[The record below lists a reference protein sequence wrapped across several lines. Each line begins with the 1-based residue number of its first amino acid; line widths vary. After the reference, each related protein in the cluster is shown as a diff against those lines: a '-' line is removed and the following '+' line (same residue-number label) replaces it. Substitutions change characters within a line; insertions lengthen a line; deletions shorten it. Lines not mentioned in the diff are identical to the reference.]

1 MRFRGKSIRR
11 KIVALLLVPLVSLTA
26 VWGFATVLTGR
37 EVARLFHVSDLKKDI
52 GYPAEDTV
60 RVLQQERRQTLVY
73 LADPRTADALSALQ
87 RTRTATDRAIA
98 RIRKNADDHDVL
110 DSMDADDDERLTAVL
125 NAFDG
130 LDALRRSVEQGTV
143 TRTQAFGLYNRLVDP
158 CFTLLASLEGIDDV
172 ELDAQARAMVNVGRA
187 RELLSREDALL
198 GSSLVVG
205 RLTPAETR
213 AISDLAAQRTVLYD
227 VSLPLLPAAER
238 ERYERF
244 WKNPTGAQLR
254 TAEESVINTDSGTPR
269 DVTAQSWDASAASV
283 LNGLGTLD
291 DQVGDRFQSRTRP
304 VAVGV
309 ILQAAVA
316 GLLGLVALVLSVVLS
331 VRIGRRL
338 IRDLRQLRLEAH
350 EASGVRLPGVMRRLS
365 AGEHVD
371 VETEVPRLE
380 FDKNE
385 IGEVGQALNTL
396 QRAAVEAAVKQAELR
411 SGVSEVFVNLARR
424 SQVLLHKQL
433 TLLDTMERRTEDT
446 DELAD
451 LFRLD
456 HLTTR
461 MRRHAEGL
469 VILSGAAPS
478 RQWRRPVQLMD
489 VVRAAVAEV
498 EDYERVEVRRLPR
511 VAVTGPAVADLTHLV
526 AELLENA
533 TVFSPPHTAVQVL
546 GERVANGFTL
556 EIHDR
561 GLGMTA
567 EALLDANLRLAET
580 PEFELSDTDRLGLFV
595 VSRLAQRQN
604 VRVSLQPSPYGG
616 TTAVV
621 FIPDALLSDDV
632 PDTNGLGFRLDRDRP
647 ARGSGQAGRAV
658 GPSVAP
664 VQLPGL
670 PTSLLD
676 GPVELE
682 SPVDLDAV
690 DEFPGVLRDE
700 ESERGGLFRPRRPRS
715 RADDQAPSPSAE
727 HGSREE
733 AGDRGPVP
741 LPRRQTPKLVSSH
754 GKPVI
759 DQRSRHDEPD
769 QQPSDASR
777 RPDGDALAPLPSR
790 RRTSASR
797 RPADLTDRPEE
808 PGVGPADG
816 PAATS
821 GIPALPR
828 RTRPELPADD
838 RARGAGRTGGT
849 EHDFTAGEVHPSRG
863 PSGSTGGEF
872 PAGGSAGAAPGGEL
886 RAGGG
891 AGEVTGGEFRSGAA
905 EFMGG
910 RAGSGGGVS
919 EPAGGAFTAGGG
931 AGEVPGEWAGSG
943 ADLSESAGEEFP
955 AGGAMAQP
963 SGEVARFAESAPA
976 RGDVDRPADATP
988 ATRGT
993 VPPTG
998 VSDTGGRPATGS
1010 AGDEPVTGALP
1021 RRIRQASLA
1030 PQLKQDTAR
1039 RADRAAQPADRDAD
1053 EVRSRM
1059 ASLQRGWQ
1067 RGREEN
1073 AAGDG
1078 AHNGTAQGTT
1088 KGDGR

>member
-11 KIVALLLVPLVSLTA
+11 KIVALLLVPLVSLTG
-26 VWGFATVLTGR
+26 VWAFATVFAGR
-37 EVARLFHVSDLKKDI
+37 EVAQLFRVSDTVEDI

-60 RVLQQERRQTLVY
+60 RALQQERRQALVY
-73 LADPRTADALSALQ
+73 LADPRASEALSALR
-87 RTRTATDRAIA
+87 RTRAATDRSITVLRRNAEDQDT
-98 RIRKNADDHDVL
+98 RDDLEADDREHLAAVL
-110 DSMDADDDERLTAVL
+110 DSLDDL
-125 NAFDG
+125 G
-130 LDALRRSVEQGTV
+130 SLRHSVEERSL
-143 TRTQAFGLYNRLVDP
+143 TRAQAFGLYNRLVDP
-158 CFTLLASLEGIDDV
+158 CYALLASLVGIDDV
-172 ELDAQARAMVNVGRA
+172 EVEKQARALVNLTRA
-187 RELLSREDALL
+187 RELLAREDALL

-205 RLTPAETR
+205 RLTRDEAR
-213 AISDLAAQRTVLYD
+213 QISDLVAQRTLLYD
-227 VSLPLLPAAER
+227 ISLPLLPAAER
-238 ERYERF
+238 ARYERF
-244 WKNPTGAQLR
+244 WKNPTTAPLRGAER
-254 TAEESVINTDSGTPR
+254 TVAAMDSGTPR
-269 DVTAQSWDASAASV
+269 GVTAKSWDSAAATV
-283 LNGLGTLD
+283 LDELGTLD
-291 DQVGDRFQSRTRP
+291 DQASDRYQDRMRP

-309 ILQAAVA
+309 IAQAAVV
-316 GLLGLVALVLSVVLS
+316 GLLGLIALLVSIVLSI
-331 VRIGRRL
+331 RIGRAL

-350 EASGVRLPGVMRRLS
+350 EASGVRLPSVMRRLS
-365 AGEHVD
+365 AGEQVD

-380 FDKNE
+380 YDKNE

-411 SGVSEVFVNLARR
+411 AGVSEVFVNLARR

-433 TLLDTMERRTEDT
+433 TLLDSMERRTEDT

-498 EDYERVEVRRLPR
+498 EDYERIEVRRLPR

-533 TVFSPPHTAVQVL
+533 TVFSPPHTAVQVV

-621 FIPDALLSDDV
+621 FIPDALLTEDV
-632 PDTNGLGFRLDRDRP
+632 PDTNGVGFRLDRDR
-647 ARGSGQAGRAV
+647 AGNGAEQALGRD
-658 GPSVAP
+658 GRSPEP
-664 VQLPGL
+664 LRLPGP
-670 PTSLLD
+670 PTSVLD

-682 SPVDLDAV
+682 APVDLDALE
-690 DEFPGVLRDE
+690 DFPGALPDE
-700 ESERGGLFRPRRPRS
+700 DSERGGLFRPRRS
-715 RADDQAPSPSAE
+715 RPGGDEQPAGRPA
-727 HGSREE
+727 RES
-733 AGDRGPVP
+733 GDRGAVP

-754 GKPVI
+754 GKPVT
-759 DQRSRHDEPD
+759 DQRPRRGEPA
-769 QQPSDASR
+769 PGPTAGPEA
-777 RPDGDALAPLPSR
+777 PDPGGLAPLPSR
-790 RRTSASR
+790 RRGTAAR
-797 RPADLTDRPEE
+797 RSPADPAGDRPGTPA
-808 PGVGPADG
+808 PGGGETPDA
-816 PAATS
+816 PE
-821 GIPALPR
+821 LPR
-828 RTRPELPADD
+828 RTRSRSFGPGGPGDQAPPP
-838 RARGAGRTGGT
+838 GGT
-849 EHDFTAGEVHPSRG
+849 TA
-863 PSGSTGGEF
+863 
-872 PAGGSAGAAPGGEL
+872 PAGGPAPQP
-886 RAGGG
+886 G
-891 AGEVTGGEFRSGAA
+891 AG
-905 EFMGG
+905 
-910 RAGSGGGVS
+910 
-919 EPAGGAFTAGGG
+919 P
-931 AGEVPGEWAGSG
+931 
-943 ADLSESAGEEFP
+943 
-955 AGGAMAQP
+955 
-963 SGEVARFAESAPA
+963 
-976 RGDVDRPADATP
+976 
-988 ATRGT
+988 
-993 VPPTG
+993 
-998 VSDTGGRPATGS
+998 
-1010 AGDEPVTGALP
+1010 LP
-1021 RRIRQASLA
+1021 RRVRQASLA
-1030 PQLKQDTAR
+1030 PQLKQDTER
-1039 RADRAAQPADRDAD
+1039 RAGRAAQPADRDAD